1 MKAFFLF
8 QNGVYCALIMKKK
21 IKAVSGNL
29 NQFIQLE
36 TTASLLLFAFSI
48 LAVVWANSP
57 YGDTYAELWRYKFTV
72 GFANTSFYLEKSL
85 ILWINDG
92 LMAIFFFVIGLEV
105 KREVLAG
112 ELTTL
117 RKASLPIF
125 AAVGGMA
132 FPVMIFLFFNHGKVG
147 EHGWGI
153 PMATDIAFTLGILK
167 LLGNRVP
174 LGLKIFLT
182 AFAIV
187 DDIGA
192 VLVIAIFYSA
202 NIQWDLI
209 TYAIL
214 IVGVL
219 GLLSYKHFYSKYFFF
234 IMGFIVWVL
243 FLKSGVHPTIAGIL
257 LAFTIPMYRKINLS
271 EYEQEM
277 SAQLQ
282 TFKACKYKNPQLLNK
297 KQLEIVDEIE
307 TISNQVQSPLQHLEH
322 SLHGWVSYVIM
333 PIFALANAGVVLS
346 FSGLENTGHITL
358 NIAMALVFG
367 NTIGIMLLS
376 YIAIKF
382 KFADLPKGVKFKELL
397 GVSILGGLGFTMSL
411 FITNLAYDDEALI
424 AAAKMGVILG
434 SLVAGFLGYMI
445 LRIQLEPKN

>member
-1 MKAFFLF
+1 
-8 QNGVYCALIMKKK
+8 MKKK

-29 NQFIQLE
+29 NQFIQME

-132 FPVMIFLFFNHGKVG
+132 FPVMIFLFFNQGKVG

-271 EYEQEM
+271 EYEKEL

-282 TFKACKYKNPQLLNK
+282 SFKDCKYKNPKLLNK

>member
-1 MKAFFLF
+1 
-8 QNGVYCALIMKKK
+8 MKKK
-21 IKAVSGNL
+21 IKAVSGSL
-29 NQFIQLE
+29 NQFMHLE
-36 TTASLLLFAFSI
+36 TTASLILFAFSI
-48 LAVVWANSP
+48 FAVIWANSP
-57 YGDTYAELWRYKFTV
+57 FGHTYEEFWRYKFTI
-72 GFANTSFYLEKSL
+72 GFANTNFHLEKSL

-125 AAVGGMA
+125 AAIGGML
-132 FPVMIFLFFNHGKVG
+132 FPVMIFLFFNQGKAGV
-147 EHGWGI
+147 EGWGI

-209 TYAIL
+209 AYALL
-214 IVGVL
+214 IVGAV
-219 GLLSYKHFYSKYFFF
+219 GFLSYKHLYSKYLYFVL
-234 IMGFIVWVL
+234 GFVVWLL
-243 FLKSGVHPTIAGIL
+243 FLKSGIHPTIAGIL
-257 LAFTIPMYRKINLS
+257 MAFTIPMYRKINFG
-271 EYEQEM
+271 EYVQEI

-282 TFKACKYKNPQLLNK
+282 FFKGYKSKNAKLLNK
-297 KQLEIVDEIE
+297 TQLEVVDEIE
-307 TISNQVQSPLQHLEH
+307 TISGQVQSPLQHLEH

-358 NIAMALVFG
+358 NIAMALIFG
-367 NTIGIMLLS
+367 NAIGIMLLAFL
-376 YIAIKF
+376 AIKL
-382 KFADLPKGVKFKELL
+382 KLADLPEGVEFKQLL
-397 GVSILGGLGFTMSL
+397 GISILGGLGFTMSL
-411 FITNLAYDDEALI
+411 FITNLAYNDESFI
-424 AAAKMGVILG
+424 SAAKLGIILG
-434 SLVAGFLGYMI
+434 SLIAGFLG
-445 LRIQLEPKN
+445 

>member
-1 MKAFFLF
+1 M
-8 QNGVYCALIMKKK
+8 MKKK
-21 IKAVSGNL
+21 IKAVSGSL
-29 NQFIQLE
+29 NQFMHLE

-48 LAVVWANSP
+48 FAVIWANSP
-57 YGDTYAELWRYKFTV
+57 FSSTYEELWHYKFTI
-72 GFANTSFYLEKSL
+72 GFANTNFHLEKSL

-105 KREVLAG
+105 KREILAG

-125 AAVGGMA
+125 AAIGGML
-132 FPVMIFLFFNHGKVG
+132 FPVLIFLFFNQGKAG
-147 EHGWGI
+147 IDGWGI

-192 VLVIAIFYSA
+192 VIVIAVFYSA

-209 TYAIL
+209 AYALL
-214 IVGVL
+214 IVSTL
-219 GLLSYKHFYSKYFFF
+219 GFLSYKHLYSKYLYFVF
-234 IMGFIVWVL
+234 GFVVWLL
-243 FLKSGVHPTIAGIL
+243 FLKSGIHPTIAGIL
-257 LAFTIPMYRKINLS
+257 MAFTIPMYREINLS
-271 EYEQEM
+271 DYVQELT
-277 SAQLQ
+277 AQLQ
-282 TFKACKYKNPQLLNK
+282 IFKGYKYKNPQLLNK
-297 KQLEIVDEIE
+297 KQMGIVDEID
-307 TISNQVQSPLQHLEH
+307 TITDQVQSPLQHLEH

-333 PIFALANAGVVLS
+333 PIFALANAGVALS
-346 FSGLENTGHITL
+346 FSGLENTGHISL

-367 NTIGIMLLS
+367 NTFGIMLLS
-376 YIAIKF
+376 FLAIKL
-382 KFADLPKGVKFKELL
+382 KLADLPEGVEFKQLL

-411 FITNLAYDDEALI
+411 FITNLAYNDEI
-424 AAAKMGVILG
+424 FISAAKMGIILG
-434 SLVAGFLGYMI
+434 SLIAGILGYMI
-445 LRIQLEPKN
+445 LRIQLKPNK

>member
-1 MKAFFLF
+1 
-8 QNGVYCALIMKKK
+8 MKKK
-21 IKAVSGNL
+21 IKAISGSL
-29 NQFIQLE
+29 NQFINLE
-36 TTASLLLFAFSI
+36 TTGSLLLFAFSI
-48 LAVVWANSP
+48 LAVILANSP
-57 YGDTYAELWRYKFTV
+57 LGNYYEQFWRYKIAI
-72 GFANTSFYLEKSL
+72 GFVNTDFYLEKSL

-105 KREVLAG
+105 KREVLSG

-132 FPVMIFLFFNHGKVG
+132 FPVFIFIFFNQGKVG
-147 EHGWGI
+147 AEGWGI

-182 AFAIV
+182 VFAIV

-192 VLVIAIFYSA
+192 VLVIAVFYSA

-209 TYAIL
+209 SYAIL
-214 IVGVL
+214 IVSGL
-219 GLLSYKHFYSKYFFF
+219 GLLSYKHLYSKYFFF
-234 IMGFIVWVL
+234 VMGFAVWVL

-257 LAFTIPMYRKINLS
+257 LALTIPMYRKINLS
-271 EYEQEM
+271 EYEKAL
-277 SAQLQ
+277 SAQLEN
-282 TFKACKYKNPQLLNK
+282 FKRRKFKNPQLLNK
-297 KQLEIVDEIE
+297 SQLEIVDEIE
-307 TISNQVQSPLQHLEH
+307 NISSQVQSPLQHLEN

-346 FSGLENTGHITL
+346 FSGLANTGHITI
-358 NIAMALVFG
+358 NIALALVFG
-367 NTIGIMLLS
+367 NIIGIMLLS
-376 YIAIKF
+376 YLAIKF
-382 KFADLPKGVKFKELL
+382 KFADLPKGVKFKNLL

-411 FITNLAYDDEALI
+411 FITNLAYDNEAFI
-424 AAAKMGVILG
+424 VAAKMGVILG
-434 SLVAGFLGYMI
+434 SLVAGILGYMV
-445 LRIQLEPKN
+445 LRMQLKPKN

>member
-1 MKAFFLF
+1 
-8 QNGVYCALIMKKK
+8 MKKK
-21 IKAVSGNL
+21 IEAVSGALNRFINL
-29 NQFIQLE
+29 Q
-36 TTASLLLFAFSI
+36 TTASLILFAFSI
-48 LAVVWANSP
+48 FAVVWANSP
-57 YGDTYAELWRYKFTV
+57 YGNFYEQFWRYKLAI
-72 GFANTSFYLEKSL
+72 GFVNTNFYLEKSL

-105 KREVLAG
+105 KREILAG

-132 FPVMIFLFFNHGKVG
+132 FPVLIFVLLNQGKVG

-209 TYAIL
+209 TYALL
-214 IVGVL
+214 IVGTL
-219 GLLSYKHFYSKYFFF
+219 GFLSYKHVYSKYFFF
-234 IMGFIVWVL
+234 ILGFVVWLL
-243 FLKSGVHPTIAGIL
+243 FLKSGIHPTIAGIL
-257 LAFTIPMYRKINLS
+257 MAFTIPMYREIKLS
-271 EYEQEM
+271 EYERELN
-277 SAQLQ
+277 AQLQ
-282 TFKACKYKNPQLLNK
+282 IFKNCKYKNPKLLNK
-297 KQLEIVDEIE
+297 KQLEVVEEIE
-307 TISNQVQSPLQHLEH
+307 TISAKVQSPLQQLEY
-322 SLHGWVSYVIM
+322 SLHGWVSYLIM

-346 FSGLENTGHITL
+346 FSGLEFTGHITL
-358 NIAMALVFG
+358 NIAMALFLG

-376 YIAIKF
+376 YMAIKF
-382 KFADLPKGVKFKELL
+382 KLADLPKGVKLKNLL

-411 FITNLAYDDEALI
+411 FITNLAYDDETLI

-434 SLVAGFLGYMI
+434 SVVTGFLGYMV
-445 LRIQLEPKN
+445 LRIQLKPEK

>member
-1 MKAFFLF
+1 
-8 QNGVYCALIMKKK
+8 MKKK
-21 IKAVSGNL
+21 IKAVSGSL
-29 NQFIQLE
+29 NQFIQLQ

-48 LAVVWANSP
+48 FAVIWANSP
-57 YGDTYAELWRYKFTV
+57 YASYYDQVWRHKFAV
-72 GFANTSFYLEKSL
+72 GFADTDFYLEKSL

-125 AAVGGMA
+125 AAIGGMA
-132 FPVMIFLFFNHGKVG
+132 FPVMIFLFFNQGKAG
-147 EHGWGI
+147 AQGWGI

-209 TYAIL
+209 TYALL
-214 IVGVL
+214 IVGAL
-219 GLLSYKHFYSKYFFF
+219 GLLSYKHAYSKYLFF
-234 IMGFIVWVL
+234 ILGFVVWLL
-243 FLKSGVHPTIAGIL
+243 FLKSGIHPTIAGIL
-257 LAFTIPMYRKINLS
+257 MAFTIPMYREINVSDYANELNL
-271 EYEQEM
+271 
-277 SAQLQ
+277 QLQ
-282 TFKACKYKNPQLLNK
+282 IIKGSGYKNPQLLNK
-297 KQLEIVDEIE
+297 KQLAVVDEIE
-307 TISNQVQSPLQHLEH
+307 TICTQVQSPLQHLEN

-346 FSGLENTGHITL
+346 FSGLEFTGHITL
-358 NIAMALVFG
+358 NIAMALVLG

-376 YIAIKF
+376 YLAIKL
-382 KFADLPKGVKFKELL
+382 KLADLPEGIEFKQLL
-397 GVSILGGLGFTMSL
+397 GVSVLGGLGFTMSL
-411 FITNLAYDDEALI
+411 FITNLAYDDEAFI

-434 SLVAGFLGYMI
+434 SLVAGLLGYLI
-445 LRIQLEPKN
+445 LRIQLKPKN

>member
-1 MKAFFLF
+1 
-8 QNGVYCALIMKKK
+8 MKKK
-21 IKAVSGNL
+21 IEAVSGAL
-29 NQFIQLE
+29 NQFIHLQ
-36 TTASLLLFAFSI
+36 TTASLILFAFSI
-48 LAVVWANSP
+48 FAVVWANSP
-57 YGDTYAELWRYKFTV
+57 YGNIYEQFWRYKLAI
-72 GFANTSFYLEKSL
+72 GFVNTDFYLEKSL

-105 KREVLAG
+105 KREILAG

-132 FPVMIFLFFNHGKVG
+132 FPVLIFVIFNQGKIG

-209 TYAIL
+209 TYALL
-214 IVGVL
+214 IVGTL
-219 GLLSYKHFYSKYFFF
+219 GFLSYKHVYSKYFFF
-234 IMGFIVWVL
+234 ILGFVVWLL
-243 FLKSGVHPTIAGIL
+243 FLKSGIHPTIAGIL
-257 LAFTIPMYRKINLS
+257 MAFTIPMYREIKLS
-271 EYEQEM
+271 EYERELNV
-277 SAQLQ
+277 QLQ
-282 TFKACKYKNPQLLNK
+282 IFKDCKYKNPKLLNK
-297 KQLEIVDEIE
+297 KQLEVVDEIE
-307 TISNQVQSPLQHLEH
+307 TICTKVQSPLQHLEY

-333 PIFALANAGVVLS
+333 PIFALANAGVVLN
-346 FSGLENTGHITL
+346 FSGLEFTGHITL
-358 NIAMALVFG
+358 NIAMALFFG

-376 YIAIKF
+376 YMAIKF
-382 KFADLPKGVKFKELL
+382 KLADLPEGIEFKQLL

-411 FITNLAYDDEALI
+411 FITNLAYGDEALI
-424 AAAKMGVILG
+424 AAAKMGIILG
-434 SLVAGFLGYMI
+434 SVVTGFLGYMV
-445 LRIQLEPKN
+445 LRIQFKPVK

>member
-1 MKAFFLF
+1 
-8 QNGVYCALIMKKK
+8 MKKK
-21 IKAVSGNL
+21 IEAVSGAL
-29 NQFIQLE
+29 NQFIHLQ
-36 TTASLLLFAFSI
+36 TTASLILFAFSI
-48 LAVVWANSP
+48 FAVVWANSP
-57 YGDTYAELWRYKFTV
+57 YGNFYEQFWRYKLAI
-72 GFANTSFYLEKSL
+72 GFVNTDFYLEKSL

-92 LMAIFFFVIGLEV
+92 LMAIFFFVIGLEI
-105 KREVLAG
+105 KREVLVG

-125 AAVGGMA
+125 AAIGGMA
-132 FPVMIFLFFNHGKVG
+132 FPVMIFFFFNQGKVG
-147 EHGWGI
+147 GEGWGI

-209 TYAIL
+209 TYALL
-214 IVGVL
+214 IVG
-219 GLLSYKHFYSKYFFF
+219 GLVFLSHHRMYSKYLFF
-234 IMGFIVWVL
+234 ILGFIVWLL
-243 FLKSGVHPTIAGIL
+243 FLKSGIHPTIAGIL
-257 LAFTIPMYRKINLS
+257 LAFTIPMYREIKLS
-271 EYEQEM
+271 EYERELNV
-277 SAQLQ
+277 QLQ
-282 TFKACKYKNPQLLNK
+282 IFKNCKYKNPKLLNK
-297 KQLEIVDEIE
+297 KQLEVVDEIE
-307 TISNQVQSPLQHLEH
+307 TICTKVQSPLQHLEY

-346 FSGLENTGHITL
+346 FSGLENTSHIIL
-358 NIAMALVFG
+358 SIAMALVFG

-382 KFADLPKGVKFKELL
+382 KFADLPKGVKYKELL

-411 FITNLAYDDEALI
+411 FITNLAYVDEAFI

-434 SLVAGFLGYMI
+434 SLVAGSLGYLI
-445 LRIQLEPKN
+445 LRIHLKPKN

>member
-1 MKAFFLF
+1 
-8 QNGVYCALIMKKK
+8 MKKK
-21 IKAVSGNL
+21 IKAVSGSL
-29 NQFIQLE
+29 NQFMQLE
-36 TTASLLLFAFSI
+36 TTTSLLLFAFSI
-48 LAVVWANSP
+48 LAVIWANSP
-57 YGDTYAELWRYKFTV
+57 FGDSYAELWRYKFTI
-72 GFANTSFYLEKSL
+72 GFANTSFHLEKSL

-125 AAVGGMA
+125 AAIGGMVL
-132 FPVMIFLFFNHGKVG
+132 PVLIFLFFNQGKVG
-147 EHGWGI
+147 SDGWGI

-209 TYAIL
+209 TYAL
-214 IVGVL
+214 LVVGAL
-219 GLLSYKHFYSKYFFF
+219 GFLSYKHVYSKYFYFV
-234 IMGFIVWVL
+234 MGFVVWLL
-243 FLKSGVHPTIAGIL
+243 FLKSGIHPTIAGIL
-257 LAFTIPMYRKINLS
+257 MAFTIPMYREINLF
-271 EYEQEM
+271 EFEKEL

-282 TFKACKYKNPQLLNK
+282 TFKGCKYKNPQLLNK

-322 SLHGWVSYVIM
+322 SLHGWVGYVIM

-346 FSGLENTGHITL
+346 FSGLENTSHIIL
-358 NIAMALVFG
+358 SIAMALVFG

-376 YIAIKF
+376 YIAIKL
-382 KFADLPKGVKFKELL
+382 KFADLPKGVKLKNLL
-397 GVSILGGLGFTMSL
+397 GVGILGGLGFTMSL
-411 FITNLAYDDEALI
+411 FITNLAYVDEAFI

-434 SLVAGFLGYMI
+434 SLIAGTLGYLI
-445 LRIQLEPKN
+445 LKMQLKPKN

>member
-1 MKAFFLF
+1 M
-8 QNGVYCALIMKKK
+8 IKKK
-21 IKAVSGNL
+21 IKEVSGSL
-29 NQFIQLE
+29 NQFIHLE
-36 TTASLLLFAFSI
+36 TTASLLLFAFSVF
-48 LAVVWANSP
+48 AVIWANSP
-57 YGDTYAELWRYKFTV
+57 YGSAYEQLWHYKFTI
-72 GFANTSFYLEKSL
+72 GFANTNFHLEKSL

-117 RKASLPIF
+117 RKASLPVF
-125 AAVGGMA
+125 AAIGGMA
-132 FPVMIFLFFNHGKVG
+132 FPVMIFLFFNQGKAGVD
-147 EHGWGI
+147 GWGI

-209 TYAIL
+209 AYAIL
-214 IVGVL
+214 IVGML
-219 GLLSYKHFYSKYFFF
+219 GFLSYKHVYSKYLYFVL
-234 IMGFIVWVL
+234 GFVVWLL
-243 FLKSGVHPTIAGIL
+243 FLKSGIHPTIAGIL
-257 LAFTIPMYRKINLS
+257 MAFTIPMYRKINLS
-271 EYEQEM
+271 YYVQEL

-282 TFKACKYKNPQLLNK
+282 IFKGYKFKNPQLLNK
-297 KQLEIVDEIE
+297 KQLEVVDEIE
-307 TISNQVQSPLQHLEH
+307 TITNQVQSPLQHLEH

-367 NTIGIMLLS
+367 NTFGIMLLS
-376 YIAIKF
+376 FLAIKL
-382 KFADLPKGVKFKELL
+382 KLADLPEGVKFKQLL

-411 FITNLAYDDEALI
+411 FITNLAYNDESFI

-434 SLVAGFLGYMI
+434 SLIAGFLGYLI
-445 LRIQLEPKN
+445 LRMQLKTN

>member
-1 MKAFFLF
+1 
-8 QNGVYCALIMKKK
+8 MKKK

-29 NQFIQLE
+29 NQFIQME

-132 FPVMIFLFFNHGKVG
+132 FPVMIFLFFNQGKVG

-434 SLVAGFLGYMI
+434 SLAAGFLGYMI

>member
-1 MKAFFLF
+1 
-8 QNGVYCALIMKKK
+8 MKKK
-21 IKAVSGNL
+21 IKAVSGSL
-29 NQFIQLE
+29 NQFMQLE
-36 TTASLLLFAFSI
+36 TTASLLLFAFSV

-57 YGDTYAELWRYKFTV
+57 YGQTYSDLWNYKFTV
-72 GFANTSFYLEKSL
+72 GFANTSFHLEKPL

-125 AAVGGMA
+125 AALGGMA
-132 FPVMIFLFFNHGKVG
+132 FPVMIFLFFNQGKVG
-147 EHGWGI
+147 AEGWGI

-174 LGLKIFLT
+174 LGMKIFLT

-192 VLVIAIFYSA
+192 ILVIAIFYSA

-214 IVGVL
+214 IVGAL

-234 IMGFIVWVL
+234 VMGFVVWVL

-257 LAFTIPMYRKINLS
+257 MAFTIPMYREINLS
-271 EYEQEM
+271 EYQKELTT
-277 SAQLQ
+277 QLDN
-282 TFKACKYKNPQLLNK
+282 FKACNYKNPQLLNK

-322 SLHGWVSYVIM
+322 GLHGWVGYVIM

-346 FSGLENTGHITL
+346 FSGLENTSHITL
-358 NIAMALVFG
+358 NIALALVFG
-367 NTIGIMLLS
+367 NTIGIMLFS
-376 YIAIKF
+376 YIAIKL
-382 KFADLPKGVKFKELL
+382 KFADLPKGVKFNQLL

-411 FITNLAYDDEALI
+411 FITNLAYVDEAFI

-434 SLVAGFLGYMI
+434 SLVAGFLGYLI
-445 LRIQLEPKN
+445 LRFSLKNTSNTI